1 MILKKLLSGTVNGIL
16 GGICIALG
24 GGVFLACD
32 NKYVGAA
39 LFCVALLTICW
50 LGFGLYTG
58 KIGTI
63 VEKHDKDNVI
73 VIITALVGNY
83 ISTLLFGLMLS
94 PVFAAMKEKAA
105 EICAAKLEQP
115 WYGTLIRGI
124 MCGILMYIAV
134 TVYAKKKTPLG
145 ILFCIPVFI
154 LSGFEHS
161 IADMFYFA
169 IGGVFGAK
177 YALFIVLVV
186 LGNSIGG
193 VLLPLLEKARDCCKP
208 N

>member
-63 VEKHDKDNVI
+63 VEKHDGDNVI
-73 VIITALVGNY
+73 DVNADGQNLTATWCEIL
-83 ISTLLFGLMLS
+83 I
-94 PVFAAMKEKAA
+94 KA
-105 EICAAKLEQP
+105 
-115 WYGTLIRGI
+115 
-124 MCGILMYIAV
+124 
-134 TVYAKKKTPLG
+134 
-145 ILFCIPVFI
+145 
-154 LSGFEHS
+154 
-161 IADMFYFA
+161 
-169 IGGVFGAK
+169 
-177 YALFIVLVV
+177 
-186 LGNSIGG
+186 
-193 VLLPLLEKARDCCKP
+193 
-208 N
+208 